1 MQYQRLLLLLDALSS
16 TSSKARPKGVGMKT
30 LIEARDNGLVEV
42 IGDIRR
48 VECVLTDDGRA
59 LHRKI
64 RDRLPWQG
72 ELASMSSSS
81 TETVGG
87 GD

>member
-1 MQYQRLLLLLDALSS
+1 
-16 TSSKARPKGVGMKT
+16 MKT

-59 LHRKI
+59 LQRKI
-64 RDRLPWQG
+64 RDRLPEQP